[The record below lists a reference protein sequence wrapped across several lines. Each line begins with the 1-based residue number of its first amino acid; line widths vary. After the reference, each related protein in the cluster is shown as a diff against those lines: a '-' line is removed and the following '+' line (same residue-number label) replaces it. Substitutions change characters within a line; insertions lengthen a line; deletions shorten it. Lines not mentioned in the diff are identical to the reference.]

1 MSVSVFVSASVCV
14 SVSVS
19 VSVCGHTH
27 THTHTHTGYHGDA
40 RVRRSSISDE
50 QWRVQG
56 FSEQGQEEAYHHT
69 SSVA

>member
-19 VSVCGHTH
+19 VSVCG
-27 THTHTHTGYHGDA
+27 HTHTHTGYHGDA